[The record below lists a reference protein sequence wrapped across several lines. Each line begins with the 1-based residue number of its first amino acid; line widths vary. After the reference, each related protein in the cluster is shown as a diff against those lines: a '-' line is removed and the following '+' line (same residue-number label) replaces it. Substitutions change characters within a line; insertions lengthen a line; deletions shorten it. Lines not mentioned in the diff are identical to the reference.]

1 MFEYGQIKSGSRS
14 PSRGGSKSGPILL
27 SSPRMSPSNS
37 TVSSSKRV
45 DSNNFQDQVVD
56 YLVGSVH
63 HFSQISIKF
72 DQSAFHR
79 VVLFLKRPSHALRP
93 HRLIDRYRPEVIG
106 YFGLCLIFSPD
117 LDLQAEPAVW
127 TKTERKIKHVISYG
141 VVFEVNSALI
151 RKGWSTP
158 YPSPTT
164 QNKAGHNTSN
174 C

>member
-14 PSRGGSKSGPILL
+14 PSRGVNPVPFYYPALGCHRAIQLFQHRSGSTQTIFKIRLL
-27 SSPRMSPSNS
+27 A
-37 TVSSSKRV
+37 
-45 DSNNFQDQVVD
+45 
-56 YLVGSVH
+56 
-63 HFSQISIKF
+63 F
-72 DQSAFHR
+72 DR

-106 YFGLCLIFSPD
+106 YFSLCLIFSPD

-127 TKTERKIKHVISYG
+127 TKTKRKIKHVISYG